1 MLKITVDIEGMMCNM
16 CESHMDDEFKK
27 QFSFI
32 KKVTSSHSE
41 NNSVII
47 TTEDI
52 DDERLKAAVEECG
65 YKFWGR
71 QGCRMRRKGFFRLVP
86 DNR

>member
-65 YKFWGR
+65 YKFLGAAR
-71 QGCRMRRKGFFRLVP
+71 VPYEKKGLFSFGSR
-86 DNR
+86 